1 MAEINYWIS
10 FERSLN
16 LIEEQMNSPEV
27 NITIKLLE
35 NQNKFNVTNPFKYD
49 INFKNILGKC

>member
-35 NQNKFNVTNPFKYD
+35 N
-49 INFKNILGKC
+49 